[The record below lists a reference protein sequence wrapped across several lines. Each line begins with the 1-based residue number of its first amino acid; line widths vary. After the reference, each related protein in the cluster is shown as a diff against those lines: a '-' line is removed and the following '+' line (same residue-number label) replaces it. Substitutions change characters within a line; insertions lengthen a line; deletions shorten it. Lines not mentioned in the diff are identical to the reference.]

1 MHPAV
6 EMATTR
12 TRMTAEEEIMTIL
25 SGRAKSIARAFALP
39 ILLALIIAACTPTST
54 SPAASGAAA
63 PTGPAGKLTM
73 GMNAEIESPHPYLA
87 SQIVGISAR
96 MNMFDNLVDYDYDGK
111 LVPGLAESWTVN
123 GLTVRFKL
131 RQGVKFHNGEDFNAD
146 AVKFSLDHLRDA
158 DLKSPAASNMAAV
171 QGFTVVDPST
181 VDMVLSRIDARIFDV
196 LANNFSILP
205 PKYVKDVGTQG
216 FISKP
221 VGTGPYKF
229 VEWVKDDHL
238 TMEANE
244 SYWTGSYKGKPAV
257 KTLVFRPIINAA
269 TRVAELRAGGV
280 DWIQDVPPD
289 QVDALKSAGFSIV
302 TSKTPVVQYVY
313 FNTTSDAGAKLKD
326 ARIRLAMNY
335 AVDMNTIIKT
345 VLQGYGRPLSG
356 GITDL
361 TMGYNAD
368 VKPFT
373 QDQAKARQLLADA
386 GVSGGLDYDMDIT
399 TSIKSDLAE
408 AVIGQLA
415 QVGIRVKLNPLPTA
429 VYNDRWVK
437 KQLSPLY
444 FNTWNTFTDPAL
456 LDLLAGCKG
465 FLSSFCSQDAQKYLD
480 EGGATL
486 DQSKRDPAYKNAVS
500 AFAKDPFGIFLN
512 SNDAITGMSAKV
524 QGWKPHGVTYI
535 IGTRVQV
542 KQ

>member
-1 MHPAV
+1 
-6 EMATTR
+6 
-12 TRMTAEEEIMTIL
+12 MTIQ
-25 SGRAKSIARAFALP
+25 SGRIHPLARALAVP
-39 ILLALIIAACTPTST
+39 LLLSLIAAACASPTTAPGTSAPSVAATP
-54 SPAASGAAA
+54 SG
-63 PTGPAGKLTM
+63 PTGKLTM
-73 GMNAEIESPHPYLA
+73 GMNAEIESAHPYLA

-96 MNMFDNLVDYDYDGK
+96 MNMFDNLVDYNYEGK
-111 LVPGLAESWTVN
+111 LVPGLAESWTVD

-146 AVKFSLDHLRDA
+146 AVKFSLEHLRNA

-171 QGFTVVDPST
+171 QEFKVIDANT

-196 LANNFSILP
+196 LANNFSIVP
-205 PKYVKDVGTQG
+205 PKYIASVGIPG

-221 VGTGPYKF
+221 IGTGPYKF
-229 VEWVKDDHL
+229 VEWVKDDRL

-244 SYWTGSYKGKPAV
+244 TYWTGSYKGKPAV
-257 KTLVFRPIINAA
+257 KTLIFRPIINAA

-289 QVDALKSAGFSIV
+289 QVAALKSASFNVI
-302 TSKTPVVQYVY
+302 TSKTPVVQYIY
-313 FNTTSDAGAKLKD
+313 FNTTSEAGAKLKD

-335 AVDMNTIIKT
+335 AVDMPTIIRT
-345 VLQGYGRPLSG
+345 ILQGYGRTLSG

-368 VKPFT
+368 AKPFT
-373 QDQAKARQLLADA
+373 QDQAKARQLLTEA
-386 GVSGGLDYDMDIT
+386 GVTGGLDYDMDIT
-399 TSIKSDLAE
+399 TSIKSDVAE
-408 AVIGQLA
+408 AVIAQLG

-465 FLSSFCSQDAQKYLD
+465 FLSSFCSTDAQKFLD

-486 DQSKRDPAYKNAVS
+486 DQAKRDPAYKNAVA
-500 AFAKDPFGIFLN
+500 AFTKDPFAIFLN
-512 SNDAITGMSAKV
+512 SNDAITGMSSKV
-524 QGWKPHGVTYI
+524 QGFQPHGVTYI

-542 KQ
+542 K

>member
-1 MHPAV
+1 
-6 EMATTR
+6 
-12 TRMTAEEEIMTIL
+12 MTIL
-25 SGRAKSIARAFALP
+25 SRRIHPLARALVLP
-39 ILLALIIAACTPTST
+39 ILLSLVVAACASTST
-54 SPAASGAAA
+54 IPAPSAA
-63 PTGPAGKLTM
+63 PTAAATPSGPTGKLTM
-73 GMNAEIESPHPYLA
+73 GMSAEIESPHPYLA
-87 SQIVGISAR
+87 FQIVGISAR
-96 MNMFDNLVDYDYDGK
+96 MNMFDNLVDYNFEGK
-111 LVPGLAESWTVN
+111 LVPGLAESWTVD

-146 AVKFSLDHLRDA
+146 AVKASLEHLRNA
-158 DLKSPAASNMAAV
+158 NLKSPAASNMAAV
-171 QGFTVVDPST
+171 QEFKVVDPYT
-181 VDMVLSRIDARIFDV
+181 VDMILSRIDAGIFDV

-205 PKYVKDVGTQG
+205 PAYIKSVGNAG
-216 FISKP
+216 FIAKP
-221 VGTGPYKF
+221 VGSGPYKF

-244 SYWTGSYKGKPAV
+244 SYWTGGYKGKPAV

-269 TRVAELRAGGV
+269 SRVAELRAGGV

-289 QVDALKSAGFSIV
+289 QVAALKGAGFNVV
-302 TSKTPVVQYVY
+302 TSKTPVVQYIY
-313 FNTTSDAGAKLKD
+313 FNTMSDAGAKLKD
-326 ARIRLAMNY
+326 VRIRLAMNY
-335 AVDMNTIIKT
+335 AVDMNTIIRT

-361 TMGYNAD
+361 TMGYNSD

-373 QDQAKARQLLADA
+373 QDQAKAKQLLADA
-386 GVSGGLDYDMDIT
+386 GVTGGLDYDMDIT
-399 TSIKSDLAE
+399 TSIKSDVAE
-408 AVIGQLA
+408 AVIAQLA

-444 FNTWNTFTDPAL
+444 FNTWSTFTDPAL

-480 EGGATL
+480 QGGSTL
-486 DQSKRDPAYKNAVS
+486 DQAQREPAYKQAVA
-500 AFAKDPFGIFLN
+500 AFVKDPFAIYLN
-512 SNDAITGMSAKV
+512 SNDALTGMSAKV
-524 QGWKPHGVTYI
+524 LGFKPHGDTYI
-535 IGTRVQV
+535 IGTRVTV

>member
-1 MHPAV
+1 MKLLGQSHPLA
-6 EMATTR
+6 
-12 TRMTAEEEIMTIL
+12 RMVV
-25 SGRAKSIARAFALP
+25 LP
-39 ILLALIIAACTPTST
+39 ILLALVVAACTAAPSTPVTSVAT
-54 SPAASGAAA
+54 SAAATAAPAAAATPSG
-63 PTGPAGKLTM
+63 PTGKLTM

-96 MNMFDNLVDYDYDGK
+96 MNMFDNLVDYDYAGK
-111 LVPGLAESWTVN
+111 LVPGLATSWTVD

-131 RQGVKFHNGEDFNAD
+131 RQGVKFANGEDFNAE
-146 AVKFSLDHLRDA
+146 AVKFSLEHMRDPE
-158 DLKSPAASNMAAV
+158 LKSPSASNMAAV
-171 QGFTVVDPST
+171 QEFKVVDPFT
-181 VDMVLSRIDARIFDV
+181 VDMILSKIDARIFDV

-205 PKYVKDVGTQG
+205 PAYVKSVGVQG
-216 FISKP
+216 FIKKP
-221 VGTGPYKF
+221 IGTGPFSF

-238 TMEANE
+238 TMEANLTH
-244 SYWTGSYKGKPAV
+244 WGGSYKGKAAV
-257 KTLVFRPIINAA
+257 KTLVFRPITNAA
-269 TRVAELRAGGV
+269 TRVAELRSGGV

-289 QVDALKSAGFSIV
+289 QVEALKTGGFTVV
-302 TSKTPVVQYVY
+302 TSKTPVVQYIF
-313 FNTTSDAGAKLKD
+313 FNTASDAGAKLKD
-326 ARIRLAMNY
+326 ARVRLAMNS

-345 VLQGYGRPLSG
+345 VLRGYGRPLSG

-361 TMGYNAD
+361 TMGYNGD

-373 QDQAKARQLLADA
+373 QDVAKAKQLLADA
-386 GVSGGLDYDMDIT
+386 GLSAGLDLEMDIS
-399 TSIKSDLAE
+399 TSVKSDLAE

-415 QVGIRVKLNPLPTA
+415 AVGIRVKLNPLPTA

-486 DQSKRDPAYKNAVS
+486 DQAKRDPAYKNAVA

-512 SNDAITGMSAKV
+512 SNDALAGMSTKV
-524 QGWKPHGVTYI
+524 QGWKAHGVTYV
-535 IGTRVQV
+535 IGTGVQI
-542 KQ
+542 K

>member
-1 MHPAV
+1 M
-6 EMATTR
+6 
-12 TRMTAEEEIMTIL
+12 
-25 SGRAKSIARAFALP
+25 SGRIHPFARVAVLP
-39 ILLALIIAACTPTST
+39 ILLALVVAACTAAPST
-54 SPAASGAAA
+54 PVAGAAA
-63 PTGPAGKLTM
+63 TAAASAAPAAAATPLGPTGKLTM

-96 MNMFDNLVDYDYDGK
+96 MNMFDNLVDYDYEGK
-111 LVPGLAESWTVN
+111 LVPGLASSWSVD

-131 RQGVKFHNGEDFNAD
+131 RQGVKFHNGEEFNAET
-146 AVKFSLDHLRDA
+146 VKFSLDHLRDPL
-158 DLKSPAASNMAAV
+158 LKSPAASIMAAV
-171 QGFTVVDPST
+171 QEFKVIDPFT
-181 VDMVLSRIDARIFDV
+181 VDMIMTKIDARIFDV
-196 LANNFSILP
+196 LANNQSMVP
-205 PKYVKDVGTQG
+205 PAYIRSVGIPG

-221 VGTGPYKF
+221 IGTGPYKF

-257 KTLVFRPIINAA
+257 KTLMFRPIVNAA

-289 QVDALKSAGFSIV
+289 QVDAIKSAGFNVVS
-302 TSKTPVVQYVY
+302 SKTPVVQYVY
-313 FNTTSDAGAKLKD
+313 FNIASDAGAKLKD
-326 ARIRLAMNY
+326 ARVRLAMNY
-335 AVDMNTIIKT
+335 AVDMSTIIRT
-345 VLQGYGRPLSG
+345 ILRGYGRPLSG
-356 GITDL
+356 GLTDL

-373 QDQAKARQLLADA
+373 QDVAKAKQLLTEVGLSA
-386 GVSGGLDYDMDIT
+386 GLDLEMDIT

-415 QVGIRVKLNPLPTA
+415 AVGIRVKLNPLPTA

-437 KQLSPLY
+437 KQMSPLY
-444 FNTWNTFTDPAL
+444 FNTWSTFTDPAL

-486 DQSKRDPAYKNAVS
+486 DQAKRDSAYRNAVA
-500 AFAKDPFGIFLN
+500 AFAKDPFAIFLN
-512 SNDAITGMSAKV
+512 SNDALVGMSAKV
-524 QGWKPHGVTYI
+524 QGWKAHGVAYV
-535 IGTRVQV
+535 IGTGVQI
-542 KQ
+542 K

>member
-1 MHPAV
+1 
-6 EMATTR
+6 
-12 TRMTAEEEIMTIL
+12 MTIL
-25 SGRAKSIARAFALP
+25 PRGALARVLVLPLVLSLIA
-39 ILLALIIAACTPTST
+39 AACTSTPTT
-54 SPAASGAAA
+54 SGPSATPSG
-63 PTGPAGKLTM
+63 PVGKLTM
-73 GMNAEIESPHPYLA
+73 GMNAEIESAHPYLA

-96 MNMFDNLVDYDYDGK
+96 MNMFDNLVDYDYEGK
-111 LVPGLAESWTVN
+111 LVPGLAESWTVT

-131 RQGVKFHNGEDFNAD
+131 RQGIKFHNGEDFNAD
-146 AVKFSLDHLRDA
+146 SVKFSLEHLRDA
-158 DLKSPAASNMAAV
+158 DLKSAAASNMAAV
-171 QGFTVVDPST
+171 QEFKVVDPYN
-181 VDMVLSRIDARIFDV
+181 VDMIMSRVDARIFDV

-205 PKYVKDVGTQG
+205 AAYTKSVGNAG

-221 VGTGPYKF
+221 VGTGPFKF

-244 SYWTGSYKGKPAV
+244 SYWTGGYKGKPLV
-257 KTLVFRPIINAA
+257 KTLIFRPIINAA
-269 TRVAELRAGGV
+269 SRVAELRAGGV

-289 QVDALKSAGFSIV
+289 QVAALKSGGFNVV
-302 TSKTPVVQYVY
+302 TSKTPVVQYIY
-313 FNTTSDAGAKLKD
+313 FNTASEAGAKLKD

-335 AVDMNTIIKT
+335 AIDINTIIRT

-361 TMGYNAD
+361 TMGYNPD

-373 QDQAKARQLLADA
+373 QDQARARQLLAEA
-386 GVSGGLDYDMDIT
+386 GVTSGLDYDMDIT

-408 AVIGQLA
+408 AVIGQLG

-465 FLSSFCSQDAQKYLD
+465 FLSSSCSLEAQKFLD
-480 EGGATL
+480 EGGGTL
-486 DQSKRDPAYKNAVS
+486 DQAKRDPAYKQAVA
-500 AFAKDPFGIFLN
+500 AFAKDPFAIFLN
-512 SNDAITGMSAKV
+512 SNDAITGMSGKV
-524 QGWKPHGVTYI
+524 KEFRPHGVTYI
-535 IGTRVQV
+535 IGTRIQVQ
-542 KQ
+542 Q